1 MKYNFTFI
9 YSVFTNVL
17 IYFYS
22 VSILKGFTNIEIIYV
37 FCDYLFSQWY
47 KGMCFNV
54 NVSKKCLHLNRNKEF
69 LILMNLK
76 SWRNDF
82 VVKVS
87 T

>member
-37 FCDYLFSQWY
+37 FCDYLFSQ
-47 KGMCFNV
+47 
-54 NVSKKCLHLNRNKEF
+54 
-69 LILMNLK
+69 
-76 SWRNDF
+76 
-82 VVKVS
+82 
-87 T
+87 